1 MSSKEIKGRLGED
14 IYSLLNNPG
23 NVKNIA
29 READSIYYRCVH
41 DLKVLGLNIEPSNK
55 EELGFRG
62 ASTLSSKV
70 QSNNSKRE
78 RIIIRIIIYRVWTDS
93 DITIAYKAKTVKCT
107 QDCHHQIASQVHLVL
122 VADQ

>member
-23 NVKNIA
+23 NVKNLA

-78 RIIIRIIIYRVWTDS
+78 RIIIDRVWTDS
-93 DITIAYKAKTVKCT
+93 NITIKLIKLRQQSV
-107 QDCHHQIASQVHLVL
+107 HRIAIIKSPPKFTLFS
-122 VADQ
+122 